1 MLELKDAVHRY
12 RSRNLDGGPGV
23 GPISM
28 NIAEGD
34 FMIIT
39 GANGSG
45 KSTLLKLIDGSLPLQ
60 SGEIFIRGCRSHEMK
75 QREIRKEIAR
85 VFQDPALGTVSD
97 FSVLENFRMASLR
110 GRGFNLWGFAD
121 KNFRLDVQS
130 YLKLAGRGFD
140 ELLDRNVS
148 ELSGGQRQV
157 LTVLMNL
164 YQRPSLL
171 LLDEPTAALDAS
183 MSKKLLEIL
192 EQINR
197 ELKITM
203 VMISHDLRAAT
214 TSGNRLIIMKEGLIT
229 DEISGER
236 KKKLSA
242 ESLYGI
248 LHP

>member
-1 MLELKDAVHRY
+1 
-12 RSRNLDGGPGV
+12 
-23 GPISM
+23 
-28 NIAEGD
+28 
-34 FMIIT
+34 
-39 GANGSG
+39 
-45 KSTLLKLIDGSLPLQ
+45 
-60 SGEIFIRGCRSHEMK
+60 
-75 QREIRKEIAR
+75 
-85 VFQDPALGTVSD
+85 
-97 FSVLENFRMASLR
+97 
-110 GRGFNLWGFAD
+110 LWGFAD
-121 KNFRLDVQS
+121 KSFRLDVQS

-164 YQRPSLL
+164 YKRPGLL

-192 EQINR
+192 EHINK
-197 ELKITM
+197 EQKITM

-214 TSGNRLIIMKEGLIT
+214 TSGNRLIIMKDGLIT
-229 DEISGER
+229 DEISEER